1 MTPREIQKLN
11 QSLSINR
18 RIQMSPLNLLKMYV
32 KLFFDFTNF
41 EDFQNKICW
50 IDSERFRL
58 LLCEIIL
65 VLFAC
70 KHVTSVKSFEA
81 PLCFPLLINDWL
93 SHFLTNYFLIVAF
106 FHIELT
112 FLLVWVNILTF
123 VIIINI
129 KNISTFIMLSDSL
142 KFACLYK

>member
-1 MTPREIQKLN
+1 MWYNFYLCIYFILYWVSSLKFIDFLYISLENYFKTCFTTWCKIWKEIYIYLNDLSYHLTEYFSITMKLN

-18 RIQMSPLNLLKMYV
+18 RIQMPPLNLLKMYV

-50 IDSERFRL
+50 VDSERFRL
-58 LLCEIIL
+58 LLCEII

-81 PLCFPLLINDWL
+81 PLSL
-93 SHFLTNYFLIVAF
+93 S
-106 FHIELT
+106 
-112 FLLVWVNILTF
+112 F
-123 VIIINI
+123 V
-129 KNISTFIMLSDSL
+129 D
-142 KFACLYK
+142 